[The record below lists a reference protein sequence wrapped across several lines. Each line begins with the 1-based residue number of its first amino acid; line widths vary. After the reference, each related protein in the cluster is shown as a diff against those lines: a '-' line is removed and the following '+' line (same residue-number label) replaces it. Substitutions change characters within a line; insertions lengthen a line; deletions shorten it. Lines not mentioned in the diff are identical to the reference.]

1 MELITVKAYAKI
13 NLGLDV
19 LRRLE
24 NGYHELRMIMQ
35 TVGIY
40 DTLTLEKTT
49 NEGEILLFTDRE
61 GLPCDEKNLA
71 YRAAAMM
78 FKEYG
83 LTGGI
88 RITLEK
94 RIPMAAGMAGGSAD
108 AAAVLRGINIL
119 YGLNREDEELKRLGK
134 QLGADVPY
142 CVVGGTCLAEGI
154 GEKLTV
160 LPELT
165 GAHLLIAKPDFD
177 VSTKFVYEH
186 LDAGSVDVHP
196 DIDGQLEALY
206 KGDLKAVAEKMGNVL
221 QDVTIPYYP
230 QVSEIKENMLRLG
243 AFGSMM
249 SGSGPSVFGFFET
262 DEEAK
267 RAKEEMKNLF
277 PGTAFFV
284 TGFVNPGK
292 EE

>member
-1 MELITVKAYAKI
+1 MDKKTVKAYAKI

-35 TVGIY
+35 TVGIF
-40 DTLTLEKTT
+40 DTLTLEKTAE
-49 NEGEILLFTDRE
+49 EGKIALSVDKED
-61 GLPCDEKNLA
+61 LPCDEKNLA
-71 YRAAAMM
+71 FRAAALM
-78 FKEYG
+78 FREYS
-83 LTGGI
+83 LNGGI
-88 RITLEK
+88 KISLEK

-119 YGLNREDEELKRLGK
+119 YDLNRDDEELKRLGK

-160 LPELT
+160 LPELK

-186 LDAGSVDVHP
+186 LDAGQIEVHP
-196 DIDGQLEALY
+196 DIDGQLKALY

-230 QVSEIKENMLRLG
+230 QVSEIKETMVRLG
-243 AFGSMM
+243 AYGAMM
-249 SGSGPSVFGFFET
+249 SGSGPSVFGLFES
-262 DEEAK
+262 DDAAES
-267 RAKEEMKNLF
+267 AKEEMKKRF
-277 PGTAFFV
+277 PGTALFV

-292 EE
+292 DE